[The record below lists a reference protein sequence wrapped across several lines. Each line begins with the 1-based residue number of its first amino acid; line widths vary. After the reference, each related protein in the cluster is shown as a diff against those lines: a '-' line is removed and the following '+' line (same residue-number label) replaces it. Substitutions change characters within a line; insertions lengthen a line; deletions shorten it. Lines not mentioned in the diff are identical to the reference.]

1 MQSLGPE
8 QILNSFWNN
17 NYDTLFELCSSGKS
31 GSLFYYTF
39 DKKYMLKTIPKRE
52 FDVFKAALEKY
63 YAMIKRNPNS
73 LISKFYGLHSVVF
86 DDDKG
91 RRQ

>member
-1 MQSLGPE
+1 
-8 QILNSFWNN
+8 
-17 NYDTLFELCSSGKS
+17 
-31 GSLFYYTF
+31 
-39 DKKYMLKTIPKRE
+39 MLKTIPKRE